1 MKILWILLLFSLPL
15 QAAHA
20 APVDFLP
27 ALNVLYGVQTRHIT
41 STIDGQKYSWFKTDI
56 RFGDGSVLRYCLL
69 MDMARI
75 QQLPALPNLY
85 PVNGYYTNAGNI
97 DPVDDAWCQQ

>member
-1 MKILWILLLFSLPL
+1 MKKLIPLLLLIGS
-15 QAAHA
+15 AHA
-20 APVDFLP
+20 SPVDFLP
-27 ALNVLYGVQTRHIT
+27 ALNVLYGVQTKHIT
-41 STIDGQKYSWFKTDI
+41 STIDGQKYTWFKADI

-97 DPVDDAWCQQ
+97 DPVDDAWCAQ